1 MQCLFHTF
9 RSNRQPAL
17 FRLADGSS
25 LNTVPEA
32 DPALVVN
39 EATDG
44 TPRVSDVVSAQSL
57 QWQLGGLPVELP
69 DPLAAVINRRRP
81 ITMDEALCEIRI
93 VVHLADGTERELVK
107 PEKDCRIV
115 VVMNVYCN

>member
-1 MQCLFHTF
+1 
-9 RSNRQPAL
+9 
-17 FRLADGSS
+17 
-25 LNTVPEA
+25 VPEA